1 MGGSDMITIW
11 KQERTEDVRITDQGG
26 AMGKLVEDATG
37 NQLTYQII
45 GAAME
50 VHNTLGPGLKE
61 EAYEKALEVELNK
74 RDIPVQRQF
83 PVSVEYGGEQ
93 VALFYL
99 DLFVGDRV
107 VIEIRASATSLRTTN
122 WPR

>member
-99 DLFVGDRV
+99 DLFVGD
-107 VIEIRASATSLRTTN
+107 
-122 WPR
+122 